1 MLESYIKAIIL
12 GAVQGIAEF
21 LPISS
26 SGHLV
31 IAEELLKFD
40 THGNLLFDV
49 MLHLGTLASI
59 LIVYR
64 QDIWKVL
71 HSRKLCM
78 AVVVGTL
85 PAVVVGL
92 SLKEFFES
100 AFGNPLLVGCCLL
113 ITAALLIAGQRGERG
128 LHQLEAINL
137 KQAFCIGLF
146 QAFAILPGVSR
157 SGSTIVGGLLLGL
170 ERQSAATFSF
180 LLAIPAIAGAGVL
193 TAFDAWQES
202 AAASSTASSGF
213 SIDWGPVLAGT
224 LVAFVVGWMAL
235 RTLIRLIT
243 QRRLHWFAGYCLC
256 AGLAT
261 ITWQLMLRL

>member
-12 GAVQGIAEF
+12 GVVQGIAEF

-49 MLHLGTLASI
+49 MLHLGTLGSI

-64 QDIWKVL
+64 HEIWKVL
-71 HSRKLCM
+71 NSRKLCL

-92 SLKEFFES
+92 SLKDFFER
-100 AFGNPLLVGCCLL
+100 AFDNPLLVGCCLL

-128 LHQLEAINL
+128 LNSLDAITL

-193 TAFDAWQES
+193 TAHDAWQES
-202 AAASSTASSGF
+202 IATESASGVGL

-224 LVAFVVGWMAL
+224 FVSFIVGLMAL

-243 QRRLHWFAGYCLC
+243 QRRLHWFAGYCLI
-256 AGLAT
+256 AGVAT
-261 ITWQLMLRL
+261 ITWQLTIR